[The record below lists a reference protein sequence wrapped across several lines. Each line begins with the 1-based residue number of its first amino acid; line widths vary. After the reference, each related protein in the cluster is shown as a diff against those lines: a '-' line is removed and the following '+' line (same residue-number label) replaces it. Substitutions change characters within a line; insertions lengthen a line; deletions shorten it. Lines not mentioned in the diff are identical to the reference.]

1 MRIALEASRQD
12 ELIQTRWPALAGLAG
27 LAPGLAEARVLSSR
41 CDDDGLRA
49 VVRLS
54 LAEGGSVVLK
64 HDGRRNVDPAGDFPG
79 GVAAQRMARLRL
91 QGNLLGL
98 RVPAI
103 LAELP
108 DQRTALMELAPGQS
122 AHELMELAED
132 NHARRAILAAC
143 GRWLSGF
150 HRAGRTAMRP
160 YRTQFAL
167 DYLADRRARLPRGGL
182 KDEGGALLM
191 RLFDA
196 VRASAADHDG
206 RPARH
211 AQQHGN
217 FTLGQVVIGPDT
229 VAAVGFRPERTG
241 PIGHDV
247 TRFLVDYVT
256 LFGDHRKIAE
266 GRLLSS
272 GDEAAFFRGYDIAG
286 AQDAAVGFLV
296 GVQLIHEWLRLPAD
310 PEHRGL
316 VHSLRLAGLRETAM
330 RLFPDLRP
338 G

>member
-1 MRIALEASRQD
+1 MKIALEPSLQD
-12 ELIQTRWPALAGLAG
+12 KLIETRWPALAGLAG
-27 LAPGLAEARVLSSR
+27 LAPEGTETRMLSSR
-41 CDDDGLRA
+41 CDEGGLRA
-49 VVRLS
+49 VLRLD
-54 LAEGGSVVLK
+54 LPGGSSVILK
-64 HDGRRNVDPAGDFPG
+64 HDGREAASDFSG
-79 GVAAQRMARLRL
+79 AIDAQRMARLRL

-98 RVPAI
+98 RVPGI

-108 DQRTALMELAPGQS
+108 DRRTVLMELAPGQP
-122 AHELMELAED
+122 AHELMELAGD
-132 NHARRAILAAC
+132 NHARRAILTAC

-160 YRTQFAL
+160 YRTRFAL
-167 DYLADRRARLPRGGL
+167 DYLAERRARLPRGGP
-182 KDEGGALLM
+182 KEEGGALLM

-196 VRASAADHDG
+196 VQASAADYDG
-206 RPARH
+206 RPVRH

-217 FTLGQVVIGPDT
+217 FTLGQVVIGADT
-229 VAAVGFRPERTG
+229 VATVGFRPERTG
-241 PIGHDV
+241 PVGHDV
-247 TRFLVDYVT
+247 TRFLVDYIT

-286 AQDAAVGFLV
+286 GQDAAIGFLV
-296 GVQLIHEWLRLPAD
+296 GVQLIHEWLRLPTD
-310 PEHRGL
+310 PDHRGL

-330 RLFPDLRP
+330 RLFPDLRA